1 MLGNQIAFVSLLR
14 SINKNVMIYQNLTLA
29 VRNMRRRA
37 FFSFVNIAGLAV
49 GLAACWLI
57 GLFVWQEK
65 SFDTFLPN
73 ADRICA
79 VALDLKM
86 GEEEGRTTNT
96 PPPVGPR
103 LLADFPEI
111 ELAART
117 FNLGTVVVK
126 REQTGHSSM
135 VFNEDEAIAA
145 DTSFLELFGF
155 PMAEGNAF
163 SALDRP
169 GSLVLTEKTAE
180 KYFGKQ
186 PAMGQALVLNDR
198 IFTITGI
205 AKNLPATSSVQF
217 DFLLPMASFKVVE
230 RFSWSWVWL
239 QVDTWVRLRQ
249 SPTLESLAA
258 LEAKFPAMVQT
269 YAPAAYE
276 RVGQNFADNLKRGD
290 RYNLQLLP
298 LKSLHLNQPGLNSRM
313 ATLGDGQQVRMFG
326 IVGAL
331 ILLLACVNFMNLST
345 ARSMQRA
352 REVGVRKALGS
363 QRSTLVGQFLSEA
376 FLYSGKALLL
386 ATAMVSAALPLFN
399 DLTGY
404 TWSTADLFSPKLL
417 GFVLAL
423 PILTTLLGGLYPA
436 FYLSRYKAGDISKTV
451 GSNSKGG
458 HGRVR
463 SGLVVFQFAVSIVL
477 MLSSFVVY
485 RQLQFAQKKSPGLQR
500 ENVLIVENARHLSP
514 ESAKEAFRQQLL
526 QLPEVVSATHS
537 TFLPSLGSFG
547 DFYEPEQGNQSHSV
561 VQNLP
566 ISSFMADADFVPTLG
581 IEMLEGRNFLPNSKS
596 DSNSVILNEAAVK
609 AIGWENGLGKWM
621 RYPGNE
627 NQRFQVVGIMRDFH
641 IASVKMAIEPVA
653 IFHESSKTYQTWGSY
668 MALRLRPGTEKA
680 AIEKATALWKTAV
693 PGAPFEYDFLDA
705 SFASLYRAEAKTGS
719 LLGIFTGLALF
730 IGCLGLFALAAFTAE
745 QRTKEIGVRK
755 VLGASVAGITGLLA
769 KDFLKLVV
777 VAILIASPVAYYFM
791 QNWLAEFAYRI
802 DMQWW
807 MFVAAAITAIGIAF
821 LTVSFQSIRA
831 ALANPVESLRSE

>member
-1 MLGNQIAFVSLLR
+1 
-14 SINKNVMIYQNLTLA
+14 MIYQNLNLA
-29 VRNMRRRA
+29 FRNMRRRG

-57 GLFVWQEK
+57 ALYVWQEK
-65 SFDTFLPN
+65 SFDTFLPKT
-73 ADRICA
+73 DRICA

-86 GEEEGRTTNT
+86 GEEEGVTTNT

-103 LLADFPEI
+103 LLADFPDI
-111 ELAART
+111 ELTART
-117 FNLGTVVVK
+117 FDLGTVVVK
-126 REQTGHSSM
+126 REQAGQPIM
-135 VFNEDEAIAA
+135 VFNEEAAFAA

-155 PMAEGNAF
+155 PMAQGDVF

-169 GSLVLTEKTAE
+169 GSIVLTEKSAQ
-180 KYFGKQ
+180 KYFGEQ
-186 PAMGQALVLNDR
+186 PAMGQSLVLNDR
-198 IFTITGI
+198 IFTVTGI
-205 AKNLPATSSVQF
+205 AKNLPATSTVQF
-217 DFLLPMASFKVVE
+217 DFLLPMADFKVVE
-230 RFSWSWVWL
+230 RFAWSWIWL
-239 QVDTWVRLRQ
+239 QMDTWARLRQ
-249 SPTLESLAA
+249 PASPEMLTA

-276 RVGQNFADNLKRGD
+276 RIGQNFADNLKRGD
-290 RYNLQLLP
+290 RYNLKLLP
-298 LKSLHLNQPGLNSRM
+298 LRSMHLGQPGLNSRM
-313 ATLGDGQQVRMFG
+313 ATLGDGAQVRMFG
-326 IVGAL
+326 LVGAL

-376 FLYSGKALLL
+376 FLYSGAALLL
-386 ATAMVSAALPLFN
+386 AAVLVSAFLPLFD

-404 TWSTADLFSPKLL
+404 EWDTADLFSPKLL

-423 PILTTLLGGLYPA
+423 PLLTTLLGGLYPA
-436 FYLSRYKAGDISKTV
+436 FYQSRYKAGDISKAV
-451 GSNSKGG
+451 NASAKGG
-458 HGRVR
+458 HGRLR
-463 SGLVVFQFAVSIVL
+463 SSLVVFQFAVSIVL

-485 RQLQFAQKKSPGLQR
+485 RQLQFAQKQSPGLKR
-500 ENVLIVENARHLSP
+500 ENMLIVENARHLSP
-514 ESAKEAFRQQLL
+514 ETARETFRQQLI

-547 DFYEPEQGNQSHSV
+547 DFYEPEQGAQSHSV

-566 ISSFMADADFVPTLG
+566 ISSYMADADFVPTLG
-581 IEMLEGRNFLPNSKS
+581 IEMLEGRNFLPNSNS
-596 DSNSVILNEAAVK
+596 DSASVILNEAAVK

-621 RYPGNE
+621 RYPGNA
-627 NQRFQVVGIMRDFH
+627 NQRFQVVGVMRDFH

-668 MALRLRPGTEKA
+668 LALRLRPGTEKT

-705 SFASLYRAEAKTGS
+705 SFASLYRSEAKTGS
-719 LLGIFTGLALF
+719 LLGVFTGLALF

-769 KDFLKLVV
+769 KDFLKLVII
-777 VAILIASPVAYYFM
+777 AILIASPVAYYFM
-791 QNWLAEFAYRI
+791 QKWLADYAYRI

-807 MFVAAAITAIGIAF
+807 MFVAAALAAVSIAF